1 MDKGQLKALNDGS
14 SGSGGSEGVNLK
26 FEHEFIEPSQEL
38 AKELCKKIHLGGQY
52 VIAYKK
58 FRSQLKGRL
67 ALKL

>member
-1 MDKGQLKALNDGS
+1 MDKAQLKALTDGS
-14 SGSGGSEGVNLK
+14 SGSGGIKVNLK